1 MVENLAVS
9 VHSEDD
15 CHPRTNLSPGA
26 KASVAKIIL
35 KGGFGLIRRSGFK
48 TLGRLTSYED
58 YCVDMMKRHID
69 ADVPCIRPRP
79 F

>member
-1 MVENLAVS
+1 MVENLAMS

-15 CHPRTNLSPGA
+15 FHPRTNLSPGA
-26 KASVAKIIL
+26 KASVAKFIL
-35 KGGFGLIRRSGFK
+35 KGGFK

-58 YCVDMMKRHID
+58 YCVNMMKRHID
-69 ADVPCIRPRP
+69 ADVRGIRPRP